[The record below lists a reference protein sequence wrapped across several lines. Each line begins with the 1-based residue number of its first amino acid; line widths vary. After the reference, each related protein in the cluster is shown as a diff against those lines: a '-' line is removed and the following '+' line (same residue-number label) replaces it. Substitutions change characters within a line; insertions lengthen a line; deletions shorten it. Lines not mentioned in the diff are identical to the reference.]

1 MFSGILQATPGER
14 TREMFKKKLYG
25 TKIAPACS
33 YCIYGTPASDRK
45 MIFCRRR
52 GVVSPYYSCRKF
64 RYDPLMRVPR
74 RQELPQ
80 LDPSDFTLD

>member
-1 MFSGILQATPGER
+1 
-14 TREMFKKKLYG
+14 MFKKKLYG
-25 TKIAPACS
+25 TKIAPSCS

>member
-1 MFSGILQATPGER
+1 MFAARNPVEGEQQ
-14 TREMFKKKLYG
+14 MFKKKLYG

-33 YCIYGTPASDRK
+33 YCQYGTPASDRK
-45 MIFCRRR
+45 MIFCNRR

-64 RYDPLMRVPR
+64 KYDPLMRVPR

-80 LDPSDFTLD
+80 LDPNDFTLD